1 MATSSYLPDVAGG
14 MVVGSTFVDEAAA
27 SAAIEL
33 LRSSG
38 VRHQDISVLARDGA
52 LARRLAGDRAWTPA
66 RRDGPLRRLLP
77 APLPSEVKERYRD
90 ALRAGKIVILVAADG
105 QPPDTIAAL
114 LAQAKADRIQ
124 TWWQTPAD
132 LFAPPELAGPF

>member
-1 MATSSYLPDVAGG
+1 MATQSYLSDVAGG
-14 MVVGSTFVDEAAA
+14 MVVGSAFADEAAA

-38 VRHQDISVLARDGA
+38 VRSQDISVLAEDGA
-52 LARRLAGDRAWTPA
+52 LARRIAGDRAWTPA
-66 RRDGPLRRLLP
+66 RRDGLLRRVLP
-77 APLPSEVKERYRD
+77 APLPREVRDRYRD
-90 ALRAGKIVILVAADG
+90 ALRSRKIVILVAADG

-114 LAQAKADRIQ
+114 LAQSHAEQIG
-124 TWWQTPAD
+124 TWWQAPAD